1 MVIFAL
7 KLKWFPGSGRM
18 PTNVEDPTL
27 WDRIPYMVLP
37 VATMTVSM
45 IGGLQR
51 YTRTSMLDVLNKDYI
66 KTARSKGLNE
76 VSVNVKH
83 GLRNAMTPVMTML
96 VMRIPRLVGGAIVIE
111 QVFSYHGIGQMM
123 LNASTA
129 GDTTL
134 SLVSTCMTGVMTLV
148 ASTMVDIFAALLDPR
163 VRFD

>member
-1 MVIFAL
+1 
-7 KLKWFPGSGRM
+7 
-18 PTNVEDPTL
+18 
-27 WDRIPYMVLP
+27 
-37 VATMTVSM
+37 
-45 IGGLQR
+45 
-51 YTRTSMLDVLNKDYI
+51 
-66 KTARSKGLNE
+66 
-76 VSVNVKH
+76 
-83 GLRNAMTPVMTML
+83 MTPVMTML

-134 SLVSTCMTGVMTLV
+134 SLVSTCMTGVMTLL